1 VTERGAAATLA
12 LVIAMVPGIG
22 RAAPPPATPPIRISR
37 PDGGGLVSL
46 PDGALLAWEIGG
58 KIAARDAAGNWGP
71 AVATGVERLAGAVPD
86 PEGAL
91 VFGASPDPGGVLA
104 AVVLLVGG
112 DARERARWTLPNLPL
127 SSVARV
133 HGRRWAATA
142 RGLVELAPGGKIET
156 RAPAESTALL
166 LAGADGTPAVCVPR
180 DVSMAHQAPP
190 RCHSVEGEPWQANG
204 AWSSSPPPFACG
216 AFSFEQDGTTL
227 RSRSLHDGRVGGQLR
242 LARGAVVACGGPD
255 EVIVADPAAVSGYA
269 PGDLS
274 RRWRQPTSAAGVT
287 AAARAGDEI
296 ILFRGR
302 GAPVTI
308 KATGH

>member
-1 VTERGAAATLA
+1 MLA
-12 LVIAMVPGIG
+12 LLIATFPTVG
-22 RAAPPPATPPIRISR
+22 RAAPPPASPPIRISR
-37 PDGGGLVSL
+37 PDAGGLVPL
-46 PDGALLAWEIGG
+46 PGGALLAWEIGG
-58 KIAARDAAGNWGP
+58 NVAARDAAGKWGP
-71 AVATGVERLAGAVPD
+71 AVGTGVARLAGAVPD

-91 VFGASPDPGGVLA
+91 LFGSSPDPGGVLA

-142 RGLVELAPGGKIET
+142 RGLVELAPGGKVET

-166 LAGADGTPAVCVPR
+166 LAGADGTPAVCIPR
-180 DVSMAHQAPP
+180 DVSMAHQAPA

-204 AWSSSPPPFACG
+204 AWSSPPFACG
-216 AFSFEQDGTTL
+216 AFLLERNGSTL
-227 RSRSLHDGRVGGQLR
+227 VSRSIHDGRVGGQLR
-242 LARGAVVACGGPD
+242 LARGAVAACGGPD
-255 EVIVADPAAVSGYA
+255 EIIVADPATVSGYA

-287 AAARAGDEI
+287 AAARAADEI
-296 ILFRGR
+296 HLFRGR
-302 GAPVTI
+302 GAPVTV
-308 KATGH
+308 KLTGR